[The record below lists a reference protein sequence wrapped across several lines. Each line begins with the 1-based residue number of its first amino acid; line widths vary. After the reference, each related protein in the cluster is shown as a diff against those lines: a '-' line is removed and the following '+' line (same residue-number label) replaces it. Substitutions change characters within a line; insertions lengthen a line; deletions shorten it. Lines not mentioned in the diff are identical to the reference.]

1 MKLNTSITF
10 QVLESIQTPKLVR
23 DYEKWEWKPHTTH
36 SKSRIGGQLST
47 VNREV
52 MGQEWTGM
60 TSGKLRIGDFPGAG
74 CARIWYCQKQESSV
88 YGEVIDLSKG
98 WPRKQSIFTPPPGKA
113 EVLLQLLQAACMGRQ
128 NADPVQL
135 DERIGLNCK
144 APSSGSAPLIPVR
157 TLEDR
162 EGALV
167 WSDGM
172 PQSCSGCVPGVFP
185 FWAWW

>member
-98 WPRKQSIFTPPPGKA
+98 WPRKQSIFTPPPRESRGSPAASAGCLHGETECRSSPIRWEDWLK
-113 EVLLQLLQAACMGRQ
+113 LQSPIFRLSSTHPS
-128 NADPVQL
+128 ADSGGQ
-135 DERIGLNCK
+135 GG
-144 APSSGSAPLIPVR
+144 SSGVIRWDAPVL
-157 TLEDR
+157 
-162 EGALV
+162 
-167 WSDGM
+167 
-172 PQSCSGCVPGVFP
+172 
-185 FWAWW
+185 

>member
-60 TSGKLRIGDFPGAG
+60 TSGKLRIGDFPRGGMCSHLVLSEARKQRVWWSDRPEQGLTQEAVALYPPPRESRGSPAASAG
-74 CARIWYCQKQESSV
+74 CLHGETECRSSPIRW
-88 YGEVIDLSKG
+88 EDWLKLQSPIFRLSSTH
-98 WPRKQSIFTPPPGKA
+98 PS
-113 EVLLQLLQAACMGRQ
+113 
-128 NADPVQL
+128 ADSGGQ
-135 DERIGLNCK
+135 GG
-144 APSSGSAPLIPVR
+144 SSGVIRWDAPVL
-157 TLEDR
+157 
-162 EGALV
+162 
-167 WSDGM
+167 
-172 PQSCSGCVPGVFP
+172 
-185 FWAWW
+185 